1 MLKFGTMGPAVAFPF
16 VLLLV
21 YLCSNSYCATYDDS
35 VNLMDKVL
43 DGYVS
48 RQRPVLDQSHGIVVS
63 LGFYL
68 LTIQDFDEVA
78 EKFSAYGLLY
88 ITWSDQ
94 VITWDPKDYGGAYSA
109 LFKLSDVWYP
119 KLVLTNPYS
128 KLSDLGDD
136 WMIVRIYNSGYTSF
150 VPGAVFDTSCSA
162 DVTYYPFDTQTC
174 ALDFNVWGYVGT
186 EVYLIPFLDEV
197 DTTSFTE
204 NGEWALD
211 STSVTRIPGGLS
223 TSDTIRFSFSIKRKS
238 TFLIINVILPIVFM
252 AVINMLVFLLP
263 AESGERLSY
272 SVTVLLALAVFMTLV
287 GDNLPKTSEPMPV
300 LSYYL
305 MILLI
310 LSTLMTVTTIFN
322 LNIYFKKG
330 QVPACWRRLYRIIF
344 CFPCRFRKKKIHKN
358 NKVYPNDCINDSKT
372 PIETVDISDREEPEP
387 EITWQDLSVAVD
399 WIALAVFF
407 VGTIIVNAVFL
418 VILAKNKDVAFN

>member
-1 MLKFGTMGPAVAFPF
+1 MRSAVAFTF
-16 VLLLV
+16 VLLLM
-21 YLCSNSYCATYDDS
+21 YLSGNSYCATYDDS

-43 DGYVS
+43 DGYDA

-63 LGFYL
+63 MGFYL

-88 ITWSDQ
+88 MTWSDQ
-94 VITWDPKDYGGAYSA
+94 VITWDPKDYGDAHSA

-150 VPGAVFDTSCSA
+150 VPGAVFDASCSV

-174 ALDFNVWGYVGT
+174 SLAFNTWGYVGT
-186 EVYLIPFLDEV
+186 EVYLIPFMEEV
-197 DTTSFTE
+197 DTTHFTK
-204 NGEWALD
+204 NGEWTLN
-211 STSVTRIPGGLS
+211 STSVTRIPGGLY
-223 TSDTIRFSFSIKRKS
+223 TSDTIYFNFSIKRKPM
-238 TFLIINVILPIVFM
+238 FLIINVILPIIFM

-263 AESGERLSY
+263 AESGERVSY

-305 MILLI
+305 MILLA
-310 LSTLMTVTTIFN
+310 LSTLMTVTTILN
-322 LNIYFKKG
+322 LRLCFKKG
-330 QVPACWRRLYRIIF
+330 QVPACVRSLYRILY
-344 CFPCRFRKKKIHKN
+344 CFPCRFRKKKFLKIN
-358 NKVYPNDCINDSKT
+358 QVYPIDGKNKNKI
-372 PIETVDISDREEPEP
+372 PVVTVDNSAKDEP
-387 EITWQDLSVAVD
+387 EITWQDISVAVD
-399 WIALAVFF
+399 WVALVVFLL
-407 VGTIIVNAVFL
+407 GTIIVNAVFL
-418 VILAKNKDVAFN
+418 VILAENKDVAFNKN